1 MAARKKSGVSTPAP
15 KTIAMPEATVA
26 EFKMLMWLL
35 GDDPVQTSPAFNRGI
50 KMDYLK
56 KLRKIPWPAP

>member
-1 MAARKKSGVSTPAP
+1 
-15 KTIAMPEATVA
+15 MPDATVE
-26 EFKMLMWLL
+26 EFKMLMWLI

-50 KMDYLK
+50 RADYLK

>member
-1 MAARKKSGVSTPAP
+1 
-15 KTIAMPEATVA
+15 MPEATVA